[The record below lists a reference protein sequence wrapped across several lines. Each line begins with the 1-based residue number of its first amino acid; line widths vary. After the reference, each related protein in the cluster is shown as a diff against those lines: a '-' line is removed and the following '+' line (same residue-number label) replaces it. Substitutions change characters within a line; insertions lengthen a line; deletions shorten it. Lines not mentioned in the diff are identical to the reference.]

1 MTAVPL
7 DASRWVLVYYLES
20 WEHRGLKRN
29 RSRVDDPFASRL
41 RFACSMPTIVK
52 EKIVSHPHVPAARK
66 VECHNR
72 QALLD
77 AVLDR
82 GDRGLLTVSNHMC
95 VYDDP
100 GLWSALLPFWR

>member
-1 MTAVPL
+1 
-7 DASRWVLVYYLES
+7 
-20 WEHRGLKRN
+20 
-29 RSRVDDPFASRL
+29 
-41 RFACSMPTIVK
+41 MPAKPSPTK
-52 EKIVSHPHVPAARK
+52 TK

>member
-1 MTAVPL
+1 MNSVRRERKAGLPPRATPESYPRERLPPVCFPFLVSCSIHPDDMTPPPSPRP
-7 DASRWVLVYYLES
+7 DRE
-20 WEHRGLKRN
+20 
-29 RSRVDDPFASRL
+29 
-41 RFACSMPTIVK
+41 
-52 EKIVSHPHVPAARK
+52 K

-77 AVLDR
+77 AVLER